1 MVTVP
6 GLRNLKGPC
15 FYTSSADIS
24 RNVEYGMLSI
34 EVSRTI
40 SFDSAS
46 QIIDF
51 LGTGYSSKGVAQAS
65 LSSLSPIY
73 PSSSIVWL
81 SNLLR
86 KTSPRTERAGD
97 TPVDI
102 DEFAFKVVMF
112 KRINH
117 NLLDSISAESL
128 SAFFGS
134 LFSFA
139 NAEEKALKHT
149 LIADLIANPYYSI
162 LAITVPTFLAD
173 NFKTLSRYIL
183 LAPRCLRMTIKMGLL
198 FPPSELLTKVI
209 HRSVPFPPSF
219 LSTRLMRNVSRLR
232 EASAE
237 KIWPRFY
244 CLPSKCLEI
253 LASRRLMCH
262 PRNRFTLIAMRVLP
276 PIPPTPITCF
286 FRPALKFIMPI

>member
-1 MVTVP
+1 M
-6 GLRNLKGPC
+6 
-15 FYTSSADIS
+15 S
-24 RNVEYGMLSI
+24 SI

-40 SFDSAS
+40 SFDPAS

-65 LSSLSPIY
+65 LSSLSPMY

-117 NLLDSISAESL
+117 NLPDGLSAESL
-128 SAFFGS
+128 SALFGS

-162 LAITVPTFLAD
+162 LAITVPTFSAGD
-173 NFKTLSRYIL
+173 PKTLSHYIVGAALFTHDNKNGTFVSTIGIADKGDPLVCSLSAKFFVDPSHAKRL
-183 LAPRCLRMTIKMGLL
+183 LPTSSFRGKDLATFLLSTLQVLGHLGFKAPHVS
-198 FPPSELLTKVI
+198 PSE
-209 HRSVPFPPSF
+209 PFH
-219 LSTRLMRNVSRLR
+219 LD
-232 EASAE
+232 
-237 KIWPRFY
+237 
-244 CLPSKCLEI
+244 
-253 LASRRLMCH
+253 
-262 PRNRFTLIAMRVLP
+262 
-276 PIPPTPITCF
+276 
-286 FRPALKFIMPI
+286 

>member
-1 MVTVP
+1 M
-6 GLRNLKGPC
+6 
-15 FYTSSADIS
+15 S
-24 RNVEYGMLSI
+24 SI

-40 SFDSAS
+40 SFDPAS

-97 TPVDI
+97 TPVDF

-117 NLLDSISAESL
+117 NLPVGISAESL
-128 SAFFGS
+128 SAIFGS

-162 LAITVPTFLAD
+162 LAITVPTFSAD
-173 NFKTLSRYIL
+173 DPKTLSHYIVGAAL
-183 LAPRCLRMTIKMGLL
+183 FTHDNKNGTFVSTIGIAD
-198 FPPSELLTKVI
+198 KVI
-209 HRSVPFPPSF
+209 PRSVPSPPSF
-219 LSTRLMRNVSRLR
+219 LSTRLMQNVSHLR
-232 EASAE
+232 QASVE

-262 PRNRFTLIAMRVLP
+262 PRNRFTLIATSVLP
-276 PIPPTPITCF
+276 PISPTPITCF
-286 FRPALKFIMPI
+286 FRPALKFVMPI